1 MSISEQALA
10 KSSGSRL
17 APAEMPEKERPISE
31 EFRIAAKEWVEL
43 DKAARLL
50 DELKT
55 VTLAQMKTNLMA
67 ERGEMADAKAE
78 RLAKSSKEWEE
89 YIRAMVDAKGA
100 ANLARVK
107 MQWIELRFHEWQS
120 ADANARRERHMGRQ
134 AV

>member
-1 MSISEQALA
+1 MSISERAIN
-10 KSSGSRL
+10 GSKL
-17 APAEMPEKERPISE
+17 APTDMPEKERPISE

-50 DELKT
+50 DEMKS

-67 ERGEMADAKAE
+67 ERGDMPDAKAE
-78 RLAKSSKEWEE
+78 RLCKSDPDWAS
-89 YIRAMVDAKGA
+89 YIKAMVEAKAA

-107 MQWIELRFHEWQS
+107 MQWIEMRFSEWTS
-120 ADANARRERHMGRQ
+120 ADANARKERHMGRQ

>member
-1 MSISEQALA
+1 MSISERAIN
-10 KSSGSRL
+10 GSRL

-31 EFRIAAKEWVEL
+31 EFRIAAKEWVEQ

-67 ERGEMADAKAE
+67 ERGDMPDAKAE
-78 RLAKSSKEWEE
+78 RLAKSRKEWEE
-89 YIRAMVDAKGA
+89 YIRAMVDAKA
-100 ANLARVK
+100 SANLARVK

-120 ADANARRERHMGRQ
+120 ADANARRERQMGRQ

>member
-1 MSISEQALA
+1 MSISERAIN
-10 KSSGSRL
+10 GSRL

-31 EFRIAAKEWVEL
+31 EFRIAAKEWVEQ

-67 ERGEMADAKAE
+67 ERGDMPDAKAE

-89 YIRAMVDAKGA
+89 YIRAMVDAKAA